1 MTKTYFLTRMAS
13 VLNHKLNNER
23 KKTTT
28 TKKNWKLIVIHFYR
42 GNTLTANMDF
52 KDAVYSGTFAIWS

>member
-1 MTKTYFLTRMAS
+1 MAS

-23 KKTTT
+23 KKKQK
-28 TKKNWKLIVIHFYR
+28 KKNWKLIVIHFYR